1 MILST
6 TSASVHEQRRY
17 PRIRFDTLLPMRV
30 GHQGE
35 LVAGGLENLSLGG
48 LMFRTDIELMVG
60 ETVGVEFRVFD
71 SPLIDMPVSIA
82 SRVGSGLYG
91 ARFNAG
97 PISSLLIESAIEGAI
112 RKGKATIITIHDREE
127 GKLMRIVG
135 GFTATAKNEFMHGLS
150 RAGIAELDLSEVTR
164 IDAEGVALCG
174 IAVSRYGVR
183 LGQRSRCVEEALP
196 G

>member
-1 MILST
+1 MLPT
-6 TSASVHEQRRY
+6 TPVSVHEQRRY
-17 PRIRFDTLLPMRV
+17 PRIRFDTLLPIRV

-35 LVAGGLENLSLGG
+35 LVSGGLENLSLGG
-48 LMFRTDIELMVG
+48 LMFRADIELMVG

-71 SPLIDMPVSIA
+71 SPVIDMPVSIA

-97 PISSLLIESAIEGAI
+97 PISNLLIESAIEGAI
-112 RKGKATIITIHDREE
+112 RKGKATIITIHDRED

-135 GFTATAKNEFMHGLS
+135 GLTVTAKNEFMHGLS

-164 IDAEGVALCG
+164 IDAEGVALCSL
-174 IAVSRYGVR
+174 AVSRYGVR
-183 LGQRSRCVEEALP
+183 IGQRSLCVDEALP
-196 G
+196 R

>member
-1 MILST
+1 MLPT
-6 TSASVHEQRRY
+6 TPVSVHEQRRY
-17 PRIRFDTLLPMRV
+17 PRIRFDTLLPIRV

-35 LVAGGLENLSLGG
+35 LVSGGLENLSLGG
-48 LMFRTDIELMVG
+48 LMFRADIELMVG

-71 SPLIDMPVSIA
+71 SPVIDMPVSIA

-97 PISSLLIESAIEGAI
+97 PISNLLIESAIEGAI
-112 RKGKATIITIHDREE
+112 RKGKATIITIHDRED

-135 GFTATAKNEFMHGLS
+135 GLTVTAKNEFMHGLS

-164 IDAEGVALCG
+164 IDVEGVALCSL
-174 IAVSRYGVR
+174 AVSRYGVR
-183 LGQRSRCVEEALP
+183 IGQRSLCVEEALP
-196 G
+196 R

>member
-1 MILST
+1 MLPT
-6 TSASVHEQRRY
+6 TPVSVHEQRRY

-48 LMFRTDIELMVG
+48 LMFRADIELMVG
-60 ETVGVEFRVFD
+60 ETVGVEFSVFD
-71 SPLIDMPVSIA
+71 SPVIDMPVSIA

-97 PISSLLIESAIEGAI
+97 PISNILIESAIEGAI
-112 RKGKATIITIHDREE
+112 RKGKATIITIHDRED

-135 GFTATAKNEFMHGLS
+135 GLTVTAKNEFMHGLS

-164 IDAEGVALCG
+164 IDAEGVALCSL
-174 IAVSRYGVR
+174 AVSRYGVR
-183 LGQRSRCVEEALP
+183 IGQRSLCVDEALP
-196 G
+196 R